1 MKRRVSMVLAAA
13 CAATWMTGHVAA
25 QFRNGVNLFVLQVT
39 VTDSNGRFVTGL
51 LRDEFSVYE
60 DNAERPIEQFS
71 AGRVPVSLGI
81 LVDISGSME
90 GRRFEDARQAVERLL
105 ERFHEDDQMF
115 LGVFNNTVTF
125 PAQWTNDHAA
135 LLRSLSGVKPHGGT
149 YLYSAVSAALPV
161 LNSGPNRK
169 KALVIISDGDDN
181 ERMAGLNRDLLV
193 RAVRQ
198 ARQSEALIYVIA
210 IGVPK
215 PPLEQWFSLAP
226 EARRHFFY
234 DPPVDVDVLRQLTD
248 PTGGYTQLAPST
260 TDLPSTVISI
270 ADDLSAQYM
279 IGFESEHAD
288 GRLHALKVTTHNSRN
303 LVRAKTGYA
312 SP

>member
-1 MKRRVSMVLAAA
+1 MLDR
-13 CAATWMTGHVAA
+13 
-25 QFRNGVNLFVLQVT
+25 
-39 VTDSNGRFVTGL
+39 
-51 LRDEFSVYE
+51 
-60 DNAERPIEQFS
+60 
-71 AGRVPVSLGI
+71 
-81 LVDISGSME
+81 
-90 GRRFEDARQAVERLL
+90 
-105 ERFHEDDQMF
+105 
-115 LGVFNNTVTF
+115 
-125 PAQWTNDHAA
+125 
-135 LLRSLSGVKPHGGT
+135 
-149 YLYSAVSAALPV
+149 
-161 LNSGPNRK
+161 GPNRK

-181 ERMAGLNRDLLV
+181 ERMAGLNRELLV

-215 PPLEQWFSLAP
+215 PPLEQWLSLAP
-226 EARRHFFY
+226 EARRRFFY

-260 TDLPSTVISI
+260 TDLRSTVISI

-288 GRLHALKVTTHNSRN
+288 GRPHALKVTTHNSRN

-312 SP
+312 GQ